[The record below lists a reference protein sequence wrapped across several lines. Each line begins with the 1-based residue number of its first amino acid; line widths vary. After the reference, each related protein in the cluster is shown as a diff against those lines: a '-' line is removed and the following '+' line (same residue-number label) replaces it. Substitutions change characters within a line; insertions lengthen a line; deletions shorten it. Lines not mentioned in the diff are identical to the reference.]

1 MKRSY
6 GKLHIKEKKYNLPE
20 KEEVCMKRGYLLGMW
35 LIGVICIH
43 VEAQSDLTFTMDK
56 EGKILIIPREKHYEL
71 NLPKFSYKSYTPAST
86 RLIESKL
93 QEFMPGQ
100 PLRADER
107 PMDMQIASAAYR
119 PYFNVFTPMLR
130 QVSPMALDF
139 NETSVIP
146 LNDHFSFVVNGRQ
159 YTWPGAG
166 GLTEITPELMWQ
178 NERWML
184 SVGGFAGKFYTPFNP
199 SPALTGGAH
208 VQARY
213 AVTEWMALRGW
224 GQYAAYGDEEKNP
237 HMLLN
242 PFYNHTSVG
251 GALEFN
257 FTENFGVGFG
267 VNYEYNPIRRKME
280 PQYLVYPIF
289 RSKNIRIGW

>member
-1 MKRSY
+1 
-6 GKLHIKEKKYNLPE
+6 
-20 KEEVCMKRGYLLGMW
+20 MKRGYLLSMW
-35 LIGVICIH
+35 LLSVICIH

-56 EGKILIIPREKHYEL
+56 EGKVLIIPREKHYEL

-100 PLRADER
+100 PRQADER
-107 PMDMQIASAAYR
+107 PMDMQVASAAYR

-166 GLTEITPELMWQ
+166 GLTEITPQLMWQ
-178 NERWML
+178 NERWMW

-199 SPALTGGAH
+199 SPALMGGVHA
-208 VQARY
+208 QARY
-213 AVTEWMALRGW
+213 AVTEWMAVRAW

-251 GALEFN
+251 GALEFK
-257 FTENFGVGFG
+257 FTENAGVGFG

-280 PQYLVYPIF
+280 PQYLFYPIF